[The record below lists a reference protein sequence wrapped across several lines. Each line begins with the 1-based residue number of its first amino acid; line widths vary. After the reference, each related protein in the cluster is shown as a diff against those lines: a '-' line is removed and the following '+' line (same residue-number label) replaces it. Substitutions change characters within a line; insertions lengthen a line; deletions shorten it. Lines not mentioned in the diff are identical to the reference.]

1 MTDRLRKNP
10 ANRDELER
18 ELSDVNNKIL
28 DLDASI
34 VDSSLVDDWQD
45 DKDFS
50 LLDATVKTHIEYI
63 KERGPSLENWGLIT
77 EDHTNKNTVPTL
89 NSRTQKSHTLFA
101 LMKV

>member
-63 KERGPSLENWGLIT
+63 KERGFVRKSRLNKSYLLERT
-77 EDHTNKNTVPTL
+77 TQTKNIVPTL
-89 NSRTQKSHTLFA
+89 NSHTLFA
-101 LMKV
+101 LTKV